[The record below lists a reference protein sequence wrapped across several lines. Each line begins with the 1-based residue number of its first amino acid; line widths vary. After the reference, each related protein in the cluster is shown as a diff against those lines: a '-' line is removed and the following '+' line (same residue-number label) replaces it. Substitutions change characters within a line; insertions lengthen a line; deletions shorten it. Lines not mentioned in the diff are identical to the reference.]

1 MANKNMP
8 SEKLLEAM
16 RESFKRSKKYLNLE
30 TYTENQRAIQKE
42 TVQMTIQSTTPEQI
56 RVVDALG
63 RLKTSK
69 NSWP

>member
-1 MANKNMP
+1 ML

-56 RVVDALG
+56 RAADALG